1 MGIQASAEVK
11 YQLIYE
17 AIRSDQNEL
26 SISYMCK
33 FAGVS
38 RSGFYAWIDAIDARK
53 RREEADRVDYEL
65 IKQAFDFCGYDKGA
79 RGIYMR
85 LLHMDPPVV
94 MNLKKIR
101 RLMKKYHLVCPIRQP
116 NPYRRMM
123 KTLRTNQVAPNL
135 VNREF
140 RKHGPRK
147 ILLTDIC
154 LSSHLIPSL
163 TSLTNVHLRHF
174 IMTYL

>member
-1 MGIQASAEVK
+1 MGIQAPAEVK

-26 SISYMCK
+26 TISYMCK

-79 RGIYMR
+79 RGIG
-85 LLHMDPPVV
+85 H
-94 MNLKKIR
+94 NLETRELTR
-101 RLMKKYHLVCPIRQP
+101 RGEVRHRDERDQRPGKQLGACDAERERHREVPEA
-116 NPYRRMM
+116 YR
-123 KTLRTNQVAPNL
+123 KAVLDA
-135 VNREF
+135 F
-140 RKHGPRK
+140 RKLHGGKYRK
-147 ILLTDIC
+147 IL
-154 LSSHLIPSL
+154 
-163 TSLTNVHLRHF
+163 
-174 IMTYL
+174 